1 MGGAYV
7 RSANMRMSYAAL
19 IAQTTHSSLMAKPTA
34 YAQPS
39 AASPKRER
47 SGHKRHVYVQAKAEE
62 AAVDA
67 SLPIRSGNATPRGRA
82 GHTGYRRR
90 SLSMRGYARCGL
102 TEMEALSMALEINAD
117 LRQGPRSV
125 SSHLVLVLY
134 FSCYYVRRADLLWQP
149 AGVMPPPTPTLHPPG
164 MIPASTQP
172 CFRTGVSTRP
182 HRGGGLTP
190 PIILLSLPFGPRLLC
205 SSRLLTH
212 PRLRR
217 PLYLQ

>member
-1 MGGAYV
+1 
-7 RSANMRMSYAAL
+7 MRMSYAAL

-149 AGVMPPPTPTLHPPG
+149 AGVMPPHAHLPPAG
-164 MIPASTQP
+164 HDSCVYPALLPNGGFDQAPQRGRLNPPDNSSFTA
-172 CFRTGVSTRP
+172 FRS
-182 HRGGGLTP
+182 
-190 PIILLSLPFGPRLLC
+190 RLLC

>member
-1 MGGAYV
+1 
-7 RSANMRMSYAAL
+7 MRMSYAAL

-149 AGVMPPPTPTLHPPG
+149 AGVMPPPTPTTYL
-164 MIPASTQP
+164 IPSSQFSILNTNILVKCRPLMA
-172 CFRTGVSTRP
+172 RTGVFFSRSTQS
-182 HRGGGLTP
+182 HHF
-190 PIILLSLPFGPRLLC
+190 I
-205 SSRLLTH
+205 
-212 PRLRR
+212 
-217 PLYLQ
+217 PLQQAH